1 MLPDVSR
8 EIVAAQS
15 GENAGNFLCALGLLT
30 YTEVMGR
37 FVPGV
42 KRGSRN
48 AFETFFRRLGPC
60 YGAMIDAGDD
70 PYDFYRNGMVHTYL
84 TKGAGIVAMT
94 DPRKLAPCGA
104 FKDEHGHHLIIERY
118 FQDFVVASARLFKE
132 RLGYRHHLI
141 HIWAAQLF
149 PYANGVKG
157 VNEDLA

>member
-48 AFETFFRRLGPC
+48 AFETFVNSSSSRPC
-60 YGAMIDAGDD
+60 A
-70 PYDFYRNGMVHTYL
+70 
-84 TKGAGIVAMT
+84 
-94 DPRKLAPCGA
+94 
-104 FKDEHGHHLIIERY
+104 
-118 FQDFVVASARLFKE
+118 
-132 RLGYRHHLI
+132 
-141 HIWAAQLF
+141 
-149 PYANGVKG
+149 
-157 VNEDLA
+157 